1 MVVTRVVMVVA
12 VAKIRTTAAVETV
25 VMLVLTDLPAVIA
38 PTPPSV

>member
-1 MVVTRVVMVVA
+1 MVVTRAVIVVA

-25 VMLVLTDLPAVIA
+25 VMLVLTDVPAVIA

>member
-25 VMLVLTDLPAVIA
+25 VMLVLTDVPTVIA
-38 PTPPSV
+38 PTPPGV